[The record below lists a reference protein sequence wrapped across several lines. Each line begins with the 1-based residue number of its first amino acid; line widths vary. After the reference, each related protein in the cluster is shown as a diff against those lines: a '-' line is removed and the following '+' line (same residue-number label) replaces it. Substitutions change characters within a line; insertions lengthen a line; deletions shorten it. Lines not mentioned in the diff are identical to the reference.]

1 MDISCA
7 VTVIQR
13 EPEMPHSP
21 SATGHGSNQV
31 LADSFF
37 ESFRRNTSRKMRRFG
52 GRRAQFAHLNLH
64 GEADN
69 VPITDFQGENR
80 PLNLRNI
87 HVHDE
92 GNNFYKLVQKALRG
106 CFKGLV
112 LSLFIS

>member
-31 LADSFF
+31 LADSFY
-37 ESFRRNTSRKMRRFG
+37 ESLRRNTSRKKHPFDG
-52 GRRAQFAHLNLH
+52 QRAQYAHLNLH

-69 VPITDFQGENR
+69 VPITDFQVENE
-80 PLNLRNI
+80 PLNLRHT

-92 GNNFYKLVQKALRG
+92 GNFYKH
-106 CFKGLV
+106 
-112 LSLFIS
+112 